1 MNEPTTAQ
9 DDLRVPEVTD
19 SGIHRAQRNLALLVA
34 ACFFMEML
42 DGTIVTTSAP
52 KIAAALHV
60 PAGSISV
67 VITAYLVTLAALIPL
82 GGWLASRFGAR
93 HIFLSAIALF
103 TLSSLGCAL
112 SQHLAELVAMRVLQ
126 GAGGAMMVPVGRLL
140 VLARTQKRDLMRVT
154 AYLVW
159 PGLISPVL
167 APLVGGLI
175 TTYASWHW
183 LFLINVPL
191 GAVAFTVAQR
201 IVPSPSQSPSTP
213 LDVPGVTL
221 VCGGLALLTV
231 TAALLSKSSPAWG
244 LDLGFGVPAVLLL
257 AAASRHL
264 LRANSP
270 LIDLRTLRIPT
281 LRTAVTGGVFYF
293 TVIGAAPFLAP
304 LKFEEVFGWSPVKSG
319 ALVLF
324 IFAGNIGI
332 KPFTT
337 SLYGRFGFRAVLIT
351 STATMAA
358 AMAAIG
364 FTTAGTPLVVIA
376 LILLLSGVARS
387 VGATGYTT
395 IGFVD
400 VPEQQMRHANT
411 LQATTQQLAGG
422 FGVAGGAIAL
432 RIGQPLA
439 HLLSGLPRLEATYA
453 IAFLMVAAV
462 ALLATLDATRMQS
475 TAGEAMR
482 KRPQPKPRTAD

>member
-1 MNEPTTAQ
+1 MTERTI
-9 DDLRVPEVTD
+9 D
-19 SGIHRAQRNLALLVA
+19 RAQRNLALLVA

-52 KIAAALHV
+52 KIAEALHI

-82 GGWLASRFGAR
+82 GGWLSSRFGAR
-93 HIFLSAIALF
+93 HIFLFAIALF

-112 SQHLAELVAMRVLQ
+112 SQSLAELVAMRVLQ
-126 GAGGAMMVPVGRLL
+126 GAGGAMMVPVGRLV
-140 VLARTQKRDLMRVT
+140 VLSRTEKRDLMRIA

-159 PGLISPVL
+159 PGLIAPVL

-191 GAVAFTVAQR
+191 GVLAFTVAGR
-201 IVPSPSQSPSTP
+201 IVPSPSQSPPTP
-213 LDVPGVTL
+213 LDVTGVTL
-221 VCGGLALLTV
+221 VCGGLALVTV
-231 TAALLSKSSPAWG
+231 TAALLSESSPAWG
-244 LDLGFGVPAVLLL
+244 LDLGFGIPSLLL
-257 AAASRHL
+257 LVAASRHL
-264 LRANSP
+264 LRANHP
-270 LIDLRTLRIPT
+270 LIDLQALRIPT
-281 LRTAVTGGVFYF
+281 LRSAVTGSIFYF

-304 LKFEEVFGWSPVKSG
+304 LKFEEVFGWSAVKSG

-324 IFAGNIGI
+324 IFAGNVGI

-337 SLYGRFGFRAVLIT
+337 SLYARFGFRTLLIT

-376 LILLLSGVARS
+376 LILLLTGVCRS

-400 VPEQQMRHANT
+400 VPDKQMRHANT
-411 LQATTQQLAGG
+411 LQATAQQLAAG

-432 RIGQPLA
+432 RIGGPLA
-439 HLLSGLPRLEATYA
+439 HLFSGLSRADADYA
-453 IAFLMVAAV
+453 IAFLLVAAV
-462 ALLATLDATRMQS
+462 SLLATLDATRMHS
-475 TAGEAMR
+475 TAGAIMR
-482 KRPQPKPRTAD
+482 TQARTDQQPAD